1 MKVIPRQILLAAAL
15 VGALAF
21 GTTVAQATDPLPSWN
36 DGPTKQAIVEFV
48 QATTTQGSP
57 KFVPVAERIA
67 TFDQDGTTWV
77 EQPLYSQVMFAFHQ
91 VGVLAKKDP
100 KAGRRRALQ
109 DCPFR

>member
-1 MKVIPRQILLAAAL
+1 MKAIPRQILLAAVL

-21 GTTVAQATDPLPSWN
+21 GTTVAQATDSLPSWN
-36 DGPTKQAIVEFV
+36 DGPAKQAIVEFV

-57 KFVPVAERIA
+57 KFVPPAERIA

-91 VGVLAKKDP
+91 G
-100 KAGRRRALQ
+100 
-109 DCPFR
+109 